1 MHFEIN
7 KDDFL
12 KGLQTVQNAISQ
24 KNTLPILSNLLLET
38 DKEDIKLTATDLD
51 IGILSMVPTKA
62 KSQGAITI
70 PAKKLVDIIKEL
82 PDTNNVTILLKKN
95 NMITIDCGKSHFKI
109 IGLPKDEF
117 PQIPEFKNKETLT
130 ISQKLLK
137 EMLELTSF
145 AVSKDETR
153 YVLNGVLFVIKKA
166 EMQLIATDGRRL
178 AMAAKKISGKN
189 EVDKKVIVPAK
200 TIHELLKML
209 QDEGK
214 VEIVFSENQIF
225 FDLGKTKVISRL
237 IEGEFPNFEQ
247 VVPKERSDKIKI
259 NRGNFLAAT
268 KRASLF
274 TNPDSLAV
282 KVDVSKN
289 KMILSKNAPYI
300 GEVKEELGINYGG
313 RNISIGFNPAYII
326 DVLKNLD
333 DEEIE
338 LELEDSDKPG
348 VIRKGNEYVY
358 VVLPMQV
365 T

>member
-274 TNPDSLAV
+274 THPDSLAV